1 MTDADGGG
9 RFAGRTALVTGA
21 SRGIGLGIAK
31 RLVAEGARVCITA
44 RKADDLY
51 AAAAALGGPD
61 RVVAVAGKADDADH
75 RAEALERAAAAFGPV
90 TLLVN
95 NAGTNP
101 VYGPLIDLDLGA
113 ARKTVE
119 VNAISALAWV
129 QQAYRAGLS
138 ELGGS
143 VVNIASV
150 GGINA
155 SPGLGIYGASKAM
168 MIHLTTTLAVELGPN
183 IRVNAVAPGLVKT
196 RFAAA
201 LYESGEEAIAA
212 AHPLKRLGVPDD
224 IAGAVSFLLSDDAS
238 WITGETI
245 VVDGGSTRGRRSG

>member
-1 MTDADGGG
+1 MTEASG
-9 RFAGRTALVTGA
+9 RFAGRTAIVTGA
-21 SRGIGLGIAK
+21 SRGIGLGIAQ
-31 RLVAEGARVCITA
+31 RLVAEGARLCITA
-44 RKADDLY
+44 RKAADLDD
-51 AAAAALGGPD
+51 AAAALGGPEH
-61 RVVAVAGKADDADH
+61 VIAVAGKADDADH
-75 RAEALERAAAAFGPV
+75 RAEAIERAAAAFGPV

-113 ARKTVE
+113 ARKTME
-119 VNAISALAWV
+119 VNAIAALGWV
-129 QQAYRAGLS
+129 QQLYNAGLRES
-138 ELGGS
+138 GGS

-150 GGINA
+150 GGLNA
-155 SPGLGIYGASKAM
+155 SPGLGIYGASKAA
-168 MIHLTTTLAVELGPN
+168 MIHLTTTLAVELGPE

-212 AHPLKRLGVPDD
+212 SHPMKRLGVAED
-224 IAGAVSFLLSDDAS
+224 IAGAVAFLLSDDAS

-245 VVDGGSTRGRRSG
+245 VVDGGSTRGRGRG